1 MQDIKILTNR
11 KHYLSNIEGQIYC
24 QQGFFWDI
32 GDMLFPLPIK
42 ESSDKFPIGMIC
54 SLPKNQKRIDC

>member
-24 QQGFFWDI
+24 QQGFLWDI
-32 GDMLFPLPIK
+32 GDMLF
-42 ESSDKFPIGMIC
+42 
-54 SLPKNQKRIDC
+54 SLPTKEPSV